1 MVSLTGL
8 RRYPVKSCRGAD
20 VARAVVQRAGLTGD
34 RRWMLVRD
42 DGAMVTA
49 RTHPRL
55 VLVAPTPAADGL
67 RLTGPGLPPL
77 TVPVPEGEPVPA
89 RVHRWDTAGV
99 PAGPAADAW
108 FSELLG
114 DPVRLIHLDDP
125 ARRRPDPDFSL
136 DDDRVSYADGYPL
149 LLASTASL
157 HALDAL
163 VADGP
168 NAAEAPLPMTRF
180 RPNAVV
186 DGAPAWAED
195 GWRRIRIG
203 AAEFRVAKGC
213 ARCVLTTVDPDT
225 AVKGREPMATLA
237 RHRRFDGK
245 VWFGV
250 NLIPDDPG
258 AEIAVGDEVEVL
270 DAVDPACGP
279 PR

>member
-1 MVSLTGL
+1 MVSLSGL
-8 RRYPVKSCRGAD
+8 RRYPVKSCRGAE
-20 VARAVVQRAGLTGD
+20 VTRAVVERAGLAGD

-42 DGAMVTA
+42 DGAVVTA

-67 RLTGPGLPPL
+67 RLTGPGMPPL
-77 TVPVPEGEPVPA
+77 TVPVPDGEPLPA

-99 PAGPAADAW
+99 PAGPEADAW
-108 FSELLG
+108 FSDLLG
-114 DPVRLIHLDDP
+114 SSVRLLHLDDP
-125 ARRRPDPDFSL
+125 ARRRPDPDFSH
-136 DDDRVSYADGYPL
+136 DDDRVSFADGYPL
-149 LLASTASL
+149 LLTSAAS
-157 HALDAL
+157 LDAL
-163 VADGP
+163 NALVAEGRH
-168 NAAEAPLPMTRF
+168 AAEAPLPMTRF

-186 DGAPAWAED
+186 EGAPAWAED

-203 AAEFRVAKGC
+203 VAEFRVAKGC
-213 ARCVLTTVDPDT
+213 ARCVLTTVDPGT
-225 AVKGREPMATLA
+225 AAKGREPMATLA
-237 RHRRFDGK
+237 QHRRFDGK

-258 AEIAVGDEVEVL
+258 AEITVGDPVEVL

>member
-20 VARAVVQRAGLTGD
+20 VARAVVERAGLTGD

-77 TVPVPEGEPVPA
+77 TVPVPDGEPVPA

-203 AAEFRVAKGC
+203 PAEFRVAKGC

>member
-20 VARAVVQRAGLTGD
+20 VARAVVERAGLTGD

-77 TVPVPEGEPVPA
+77 TVPVPDGEPVPA

>member
-20 VARAVVQRAGLTGD
+20 VARAVVERAGLTGD

-77 TVPVPEGEPVPA
+77 TVPVPDGEPVPA
-89 RVHRWDTAGV
+89 RVHRWDTVGV

>member
-77 TVPVPEGEPVPA
+77 TVPVPDGEPVPA

-99 PAGPAADAW
+99 PASPAADAW

>member
-77 TVPVPEGEPVPA
+77 TVPVPDGEPVPA